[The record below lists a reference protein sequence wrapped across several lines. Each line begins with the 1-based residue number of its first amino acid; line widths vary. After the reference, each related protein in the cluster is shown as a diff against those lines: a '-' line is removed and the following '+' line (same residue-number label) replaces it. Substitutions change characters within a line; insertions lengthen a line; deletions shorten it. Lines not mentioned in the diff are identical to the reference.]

1 MLQNIDHIKEHLA
14 EQFNLPPEQIE
25 LLMPS
30 FIETLKAHMQ
40 NLQKVL
46 EGDNPLAIGEMGHT
60 IKGAFLN
67 LGLDDCAA
75 IALRIEQQGKAGDR
89 RANYQQMFEQLR
101 DKLLPIIQ

>member
-1 MLQNIDHIKEHLA
+1 MLQNIDRIKKHLA

-30 FIETLKAHMQ
+30 FIATLKAHMQ

-75 IALRIEQQGKAGDR
+75 IALRIEQRGKAGDR

-101 DKLLPIIQ
+101 DTLHPIIQ